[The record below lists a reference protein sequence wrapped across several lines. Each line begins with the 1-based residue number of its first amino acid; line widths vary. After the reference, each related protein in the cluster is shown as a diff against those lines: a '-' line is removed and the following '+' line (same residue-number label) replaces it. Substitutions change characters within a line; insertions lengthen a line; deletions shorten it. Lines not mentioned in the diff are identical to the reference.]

1 MTSSLAPCPLL
12 LWCRLFTGPTKC
24 FHFPCSWFYDQKQP
38 ESQAPLNNW
47 NVWKQE
53 VTLSYSDPAHALHQ
67 QPLTTRFRGRSLRI
81 ERSQYFK
88 EQFMCTFGKGWATCF
103 KNSTY
108 TCLGMAL
115 YVIHSGGM
123 LIANFYVGLFMH
135 VFLVFPNII
144 HCHIWKKVK
153 TLATSVI
160 QCKLSM
166 GGGALREDGSLA
178 EAKERFKKAGDPLT
192 LWRVNHKVSYTSQRG
207 SEYKEVK
214 SE

>member
-1 MTSSLAPCPLL
+1 MVQPGHPST
-12 LWCRLFTGPTKC
+12 TKC
-24 FHFPCSWFYDQKQP
+24 FHSPCSWFCDH
-38 ESQAPLNNW
+38 NNPPSPVALKNQ

-53 VTLSYSDPAHALHQ
+53 VTLSNLDPALVLDQ
-67 QPLTTRFRGRSLRI
+67 QPLGNGTFCGSLRI
-81 ERSQYFK
+81 ERSRHFK
-88 EQFMCTFGKGWATCF
+88 DQLMCMFREGWATCF

-115 YVIHSGGM
+115 YGIHSGGM

-160 QCKLSM
+160 KCELSM
-166 GGGALREDGSLA
+166 GRL
-178 EAKERFKKAGDPLT
+178 
-192 LWRVNHKVSYTSQRG
+192 
-207 SEYKEVK
+207 
-214 SE
+214 